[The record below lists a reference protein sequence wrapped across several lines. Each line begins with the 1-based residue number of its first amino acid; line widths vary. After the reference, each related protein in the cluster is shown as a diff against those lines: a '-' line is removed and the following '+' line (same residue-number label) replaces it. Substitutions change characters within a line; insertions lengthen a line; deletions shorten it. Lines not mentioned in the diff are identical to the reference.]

1 MRELDDALKALS
13 EFESLVGYGLYPG
26 KSLEKVRHENKWD
39 SCKLARLEFRAGQ
52 LTVVAHAHA
61 LRRIGHLDVTVW
73 DFIGP
78 SEDAC
83 KFDMGADA
91 EFVARVVVD
100 YLNEYEAAA

>member
-1 MRELDDALKALS
+1 MRELDDALEALS
-13 EFESLVGYGLYPG
+13 EFESLVRYGLYPS

-39 SCKLARLEFRAGQ
+39 SFELARLEFRAGQ

-61 LRRIGHLDVTVW
+61 SRGIGHLDVAVW

-78 SEDAC
+78 SEDAY

-91 EFVARVVVD
+91 EHVARVVVD
-100 YLNEYEAAA
+100 YLNEYEATA